1 LGIRREVGREAVLY
15 LCLRSRG
22 DTVIF
27 LHIWIFKYFCSY
39 HSFSFFLHVTK
50 LWLCN
55 VYFSCVR
62 ISLLTLLSN
71 LYRTVRSEDPTEL
84 NIYKYGLAD
93 NWYKYREEAFYETV
107 KDWYERNEILF
118 IDDRGNY

>member
-1 LGIRREVGREAVLY
+1 
-15 LCLRSRG
+15 
-22 DTVIF
+22 
-27 LHIWIFKYFCSY
+27 
-39 HSFSFFLHVTK
+39 
-50 LWLCN
+50 

-71 LYRTVRSEDPTEL
+71 LYRTVRTEDPTEL

-93 NWYKYREEAFYETV
+93 NWYKYREEAFYETA